1 MKYISKLLNNPLFSQ
16 VLRYLIVGVFNN
28 IIYYL
33 VFLSLLNLLG
43 LHYSISM
50 FIAFAISI
58 FTGYLMNTKFTFKLP
73 AYEKKVF
80 IKYTSLYISAFFINL
95 TVLYYLID
103 VQVLKPWFAQLIGT
117 IFVAIYNFI
126 FLKIYVYK

>member
-1 MKYISKLLNNPLFSQ
+1 MKYISKLLNNPLFSEA
-16 VLRYLIVGVFNN
+16 LRYLIVGVFNN

-33 VFLSLLNLLG
+33 IFLSLLDLLG

-50 FIAFAISI
+50 FIAFVTSI
-58 FTGYLMNTKFTFKLP
+58 FTGFLMNTKFTFKIP
-73 AYEKKVF
+73 TFEKKVF
-80 IKYTSLYISAFFINL
+80 LKYTSLYISAIFINL
-95 TVLYYLID
+95 MVLYYLID
-103 VQVLKPWFAQLIGT
+103 FQEFKPWVAQLIGT